1 MNDKTIWD
9 FTVKRGDGAE
19 QSLADFR
26 GQVVLIVNTATAC
39 GFTPQYE
46 GLEELYRKYRDQGFS
61 VLDFPSNQFGKQ
73 APGSDAEIDSFCRLN
88 FDTTFPRMAKLEV
101 NGPGADPL
109 FDYLKQ
115 AAPGVLGKAIKWNF
129 TKFLIDRRGRVRERF
144 APSTKPEQLTSA
156 IEQLLGETEA

>member
-1 MNDKTIWD
+1 MNDSTVWD
-9 FTVKRGDGAE
+9 FRVTRSDGTE
-19 QSLADFR
+19 QAMSDYR

-46 GLEELYRKYRDQGFS
+46 GLEALYRTYRDRGFS
-61 VLDFPSNQFGKQ
+61 VLDFPSNQFGQQ
-73 APGSDAEIDSFCRLN
+73 APGSDQEIDSFCRLN
-88 FDTTFPRMAKLEV
+88 FATTFPRMAKLEV

-129 TKFLIDRRGRVRERF
+129 TKFLIDRQGRVRQRF
-144 APSTKPEQLTSA
+144 APHTKPEQLAPA
-156 IEQLLGETEA
+156 IEKLLE